1 MNTETVQT
9 LIKLLEAQLSKPD
22 GIVVAAIITV
32 VGMIGVGI
40 LTAVIQWVVTRRM
53 LQDEYRRLR
62 LQLKSEFESRQYELW
77 QERFIDARVKL
88 LEATDPETNKTFDSS
103 ITVPLIHK
111 AQLILDLRNPI
122 HRQVNELITK
132 LGMAVNGWE
141 PGHNFS
147 SISKLHGILLEKSR
161 EIVAKP

>member
-53 LQDEYRRLR
+53 LQDEYKRLR
-62 LQLKSEFESRQYELW
+62 LQLKSEFES
-77 QERFIDARVKL
+77 
-88 LEATDPETNKTFDSS
+88 
-103 ITVPLIHK
+103 
-111 AQLILDLRNPI
+111 
-122 HRQVNELITK
+122 
-132 LGMAVNGWE
+132 
-141 PGHNFS
+141 
-147 SISKLHGILLEKSR
+147 
-161 EIVAKP
+161 